1 MQTHGPVVHVSPHT
15 LKQYVQVDF
24 TQLLTNFHHKTVFK
38 TWVHKQEEKK
48 RLILYEADWKHP
60 EWVQLCVRSADA
72 VILVG

>member
-1 MQTHGPVVHVSPHT
+1 M
-15 LKQYVQVDF
+15 LN
-24 TQLLTNFHHKTVFK
+24 NFYHKTVFK

-48 RLILYEADWKHP
+48 KLIVYEADTKNA